1 MQTAIPA
8 IMMRGGT
15 SRGLYFAAHDVP
27 ADPAARDRMLLA
39 AMGSPDPRQ
48 IDGLGGATT
57 LTSKVAIIGPSAE
70 DGIDVDY
77 FFCQVSVTEAL
88 VDTGPTCGNI
98 LAGVGP
104 YAIETGL
111 VPADD
116 GETRVR
122 TRLVNTGDLVE
133 AVIKTPGGRVEYAG
147 DAAID
152 GVPGTAAPVILNFM
166 DCLGS
171 KTGSLFPTGNLVDEI
186 DGIEVTC
193 ADAAMPVIM
202 MRAEAMGKTGY
213 ETAAELDADKD
224 FFARLE
230 PVRRKAG
237 EMMGFGDVSGMV
249 IPKPVLLAKP
259 RAGGTLSSRY
269 FTPHATH
276 EAHAVTGGI
285 CVACA
290 AVTPGTLAYQYA
302 GLAPEEKMRIT
313 IEHPTGVIDV
323 ALELDLAKS
332 PAEVV
337 RAGILRTARLL
348 FRGSVMVPAGT
359 LEGTRAAAKK
369 EAVGA

>member
-15 SRGLYFAAHDVP
+15 SRGLYFAADAVP
-27 ADPAARDRMLLA
+27 GDPGARDRMLLA

-57 LTSKVAIIGPSAE
+57 LTSKVAIVGPSAE

-77 FFCQVSVTEAL
+77 FFCQVSVAEAL

-111 VPADD
+111 VPAQD

-122 TRLVNTGDLVE
+122 MRLVNTGDLVE
-133 AVIKTPGGRVEYAG
+133 AVIQTPGGHVEYAG

-171 KTGSLFPTGNLVDEI
+171 KTGKLFPTGNLVDEI
-186 DGIEVTC
+186 DGIEVTL
-193 ADAAMPVIM
+193 ADAAMPVMM

-213 ETAAELDADKD
+213 ETAAELDADTE

-230 PVRRKAG
+230 PIRRKAG
-237 EMMGFGDVSGMV
+237 EMMGFGDVADMV
-249 IPKPVLLAKP
+249 IPKPVLLAPP
-259 RAGGTLSSRY
+259 RHGGTLSSRY

-276 EAHAVTGGI
+276 EAHAVTGGV

-290 AVTPGTLAYQYA
+290 AVTPGTLAHDYA
-302 GLAPEEKMRIT
+302 GVTAEEKMQIT
-313 IEHPTGVIDV
+313 IEHPTGAIDL

-332 PAEVV
+332 PAEVTS
-337 RAGILRTARLL
+337 AGILRTARLL
-348 FRGSVMVPAGT
+348 FQGSILVPAGT
-359 LEGTRAAAKK
+359 LEGTGEAGKK
-369 EAVGA
+369 IAVGA